1 MLKHEFENLIGR
13 EATDE
18 EYTKA
23 NGIYMS
29 TNFTKQEFC
38 KEWDAIKDS
47 KVLTELNDR
56 LDYAA
61 DKADKYSKIMK
72 AAAEVIIDEIDGMK
86 DDEDLDLLLSNLIGR
101 KDAIRI
107 RIDKGIA
114 LTKLDRDYICENL
127 I

>member
-38 KEWDAIKDS
+38 KGWDAIKDS

-72 AAAEVIIDEIDGMK
+72 AAAEVIIDVIDGMK
-86 DDEDLDLLLSNLIGR
+86 DDDDLDLLLSNLIGR
-101 KDAIRI
+101 KDAIRN

-114 LTKLDRDYICENL
+114 LTELDKDYIRENL